1 MHGDAVWLAGGR
13 RHGQRGGT
21 GSLGRSMIERD
32 ELTGAV
38 VAARYRLER
47 LIRGGAD
54 STSVFAATD
63 LRSNHSVIVRLVTV
77 ESIVAEGETTD
88 AERGSLD
95 PNQAVEAFQRHLLS
109 VAGISHPV
117 LVPPLDWGDTALR
130 GERFVFIVTERIEDV
145 SLRELLDRGRR
156 LSASQTLVIGL
167 DLCRALHH
175 LHQLGITHGD
185 VRPANVFV
193 SPDSRARLAGIGI
206 KRGISGTASMSI
218 EQARYAAPE
227 FSIEASATPE
237 SDIYALAL
245 TLLETITGDVPFAA
259 DSLAVTLANRA
270 GKLLPVSAD
279 IGPIAV
285 PIEKA
290 GRPEPS
296 DRSTAIDFGR
306 ALAQLAGKLPAP
318 EQIASL
324 TTESF
329 RDTITRQ
336 LDAVVA
342 EPAPRSAE
350 PAVSVGVVKP
360 ADVAVIAPPAERRR
374 YRWLWS
380 GLAAVAVT
388 VGGVLVWQTLNVES
402 FEVPALSGVAEGEA
416 RNTVSQLGWNIVIS
430 VERSDD
436 VALGEVIRTVPPTG
450 AMLQEGDDLTLVV
463 SEGPTLAVVPDV
475 NGLSR
480 DDAVAALE
488 SQGLVVAEVIRDDDA
503 VPAGRVVSWIVTEQ
517 PNLLAGSEVLKGTR
531 VEITVSGGPVLRN
544 VPNLIGRSEAD
555 AQAQLV
561 AVQLVGQRNDD
572 VYSVDIEVGLVA
584 TQTPAVSG
592 QLARNGVV
600 AYSLSKGPETV
611 ELPSIVGLTLADAQK
626 KLVEAG
632 LSVGV
637 TTGRTSSRVRSVT
650 QDGTTLKAG
659 DLVRKGTA
667 VNLVFP

>member
-1 MHGDAVWLAGGR
+1 
-13 RHGQRGGT
+13 
-21 GSLGRSMIERD
+21 
-32 ELTGAV
+32 
-38 VAARYRLER
+38 
-47 LIRGGAD
+47 
-54 STSVFAATD
+54 
-63 LRSNHSVIVRLVTV
+63 
-77 ESIVAEGETTD
+77 
-88 AERGSLD
+88 
-95 PNQAVEAFQRHLLS
+95 
-109 VAGISHPV
+109 
-117 LVPPLDWGDTALR
+117 
-130 GERFVFIVTERIEDV
+130 
-145 SLRELLDRGRR
+145 
-156 LSASQTLVIGL
+156 
-167 DLCRALHH
+167 
-175 LHQLGITHGD
+175 
-185 VRPANVFV
+185 
-193 SPDSRARLAGIGI
+193 
-206 KRGISGTASMSI
+206 MSI

-227 FSIEASATPE
+227 FSVEANATAE
-237 SDIYALAL
+237 SDVYALAL

-318 EQIASL
+318 EQLASL

-336 LDAVVA
+336 LEAVVV
-342 EPAPRSAE
+342 EPAPR
-350 PAVSVGVVKP
+350 AVEQEVPVQETRP
-360 ADVAVIAPPAERRR
+360 ADVAVIVPPAERRR

-380 GLAAVAVT
+380 GLAAVAAV
-388 VGGVLVWQTLNVES
+388 VGGVLVWERLTVES
-402 FEVPALSGVAEGEA
+402 FEVPALVGVAEGEA
-416 RNTVSQLGWNIVIS
+416 RNVVSQLGWNIMIS
-430 VERSDD
+430 VERSDE

-450 AMLQEGDDLTLVV
+450 SMLQEGNDLTLVV

-480 DDAVAALE
+480 DDAVVALE
-488 SQGLVVAEVIRDDDA
+488 AQGLVVAEVIRDDDA

-517 PNLLAGSEVLKGTR
+517 PNLLAGSEVLKGTQ
-531 VEITVSGGPVLRN
+531 VEITVSGGPVFRN

-555 AQAQLV
+555 AQSQLV

-572 VYSVDIEVGLVA
+572 VFSLEIEAGLVA
-584 TQTPAVSG
+584 SQTPEANG

-611 ELPSIVGLTLADAQK
+611 ELPSVIGLTLADAQK

-632 LSVGV
+632 LSVGS
-637 TTGRTSSRVRSVT
+637 TSGRTSSRVRSVS
-650 QDGTTLKAG
+650 QDGSALKAG

-667 VNLVFP
+667 VDLVFP